1 MKKKE
6 KMLITG
12 IIVVIIISFTI
23 FVVSEVKNYF
33 SDSKNGAILNS
44 DKNAAINYQNMPI
57 IPVESLDYDG
67 FLVFD
72 FTLKETETGATISF
86 IEYNSRVN
94 KIENKALYMYFYQD
108 DKLIYSEEMEIN
120 ELEPGEEREI
130 TLDKIFEHKGE
141 GEVKCVFI
149 YNNYRLAFL
158 NKKEFEAKYGKLGK
172 PFTDEEA
179 LKVDNK

>member
-33 SDSKNGAILNS
+33 SDSKNGAILNT
-44 DKNAAINYQNMPI
+44 DKNAAI
-57 IPVESLDYDG
+57 IPVESLDYDE
-67 FLVFD
+67 FLIFD